1 MFECLVFFI
10 HLDGPDLIHLN
21 QVIIHEVLSGA
32 LLRVVFGGSSCRLVL
47 GSLGAAQSGV

>member
-32 LLRVVFGGSSCRLVL
+32 LLRVVFGRSSCRLM
-47 GSLGAAQSGV
+47 GSLGAAQSQV